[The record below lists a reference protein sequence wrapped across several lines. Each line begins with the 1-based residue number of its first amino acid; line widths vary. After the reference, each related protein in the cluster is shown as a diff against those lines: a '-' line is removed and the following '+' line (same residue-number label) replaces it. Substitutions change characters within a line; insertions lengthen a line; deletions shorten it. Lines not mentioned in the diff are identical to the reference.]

1 MKNSTSILLTGLLA
15 TGCASLPAMKGNPWD
30 RDVNYVIEEGKETE
44 PFEGKSDFTVA
55 IIPDKHSSY
64 GCQAST
70 YLTLEKL
77 VLSGDVKF
85 VAREGKVGP
94 TEHESDAFQ
103 TKKYFDRNLQIQYYK
118 DLIDLPLEQRQQQ
131 ARSRVLNHNF
141 PSQYWHNFFFDKP
154 SRNWEEV
161 MPMMASVLLESVY
174 LNQVRTIGVEN
185 QKALDDAKT
194 ALYNASGPLYEAQHL
209 NPPDKKKAEEA
220 EKTFR
225 AVENEHIR
233 IRDGHMVINI
243 QEYAGKIKEG
253 HLIPLH
259 VGNLHTQDLMQR
271 FRDKMISYKVIEHAA
286 CMEAPTCTL
295 TIQKEDIYQ

>member
-131 ARSRVLNHNF
+131 ARSRVMNLS
-141 PSQYWHNFFFDKP
+141 PQQ
-154 SRNWEEV
+154 
-161 MPMMASVLLESVY
+161 A
-174 LNQVRTIGVEN
+174 
-185 QKALDDAKT
+185 
-194 ALYNASGPLYEAQHL
+194 
-209 NPPDKKKAEEA
+209 
-220 EKTFR
+220 
-225 AVENEHIR
+225 
-233 IRDGHMVINI
+233 
-243 QEYAGKIKEG
+243 AGY
-253 HLIPLH
+253 H
-259 VGNLHTQDLMQR
+259 VKNLR
-271 FRDKMISYKVIEHAA
+271 RS
-286 CMEAPTCTL
+286 
-295 TIQKEDIYQ
+295 